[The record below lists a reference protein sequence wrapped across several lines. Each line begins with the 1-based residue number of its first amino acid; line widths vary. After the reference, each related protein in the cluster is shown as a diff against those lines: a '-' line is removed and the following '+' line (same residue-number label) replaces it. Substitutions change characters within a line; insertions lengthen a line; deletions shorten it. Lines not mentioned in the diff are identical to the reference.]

1 MKKTRILWVLA
12 AFQLFS
18 RASAQVTDFAPVGAK
33 WYYSEQ
39 AFFPPPY
46 GEFPHVVEV
55 VGKQMYQGKLCSKLI
70 GIGTAFPLVPS
81 ETVPDPLYVYSQNDS
96 VFFYSLLSGRFEL
109 LYDFGAETGDT
120 WVIGGMGTPGG
131 YDSLLVHVDTTSQLL
146 VNGHALK
153 VLHIAFPLLP
163 YEWGFEIVAGVGN
176 TYFLTPDFGLYEGG
190 PMGLRCYIDPNNELH
205 FGPYLCD
212 TTLITVSAPNIE
224 TSDNISVSPNPAKDL
239 IHVQIA
245 TDVRNCFFRLF
256 HQTGQ
261 LVHQT
266 NVRVGMNMIETT
278 GLNPGLYVWE
288 LFHEDKP
295 VKHGRIAIGLK

>member
-55 VGKQMYQGKLCSKLI
+55 VGKEMYQGKLCSKLT
-70 GIGTAFPLVPS
+70 GIGTAF
-81 ETVPDPLYVYSQNDS
+81 
-96 VFFYSLLSGRFEL
+96 
-109 LYDFGAETGDT
+109 
-120 WVIGGMGTPGG
+120 
-131 YDSLLVHVDTTSQLL
+131 
-146 VNGHALK
+146 
-153 VLHIAFPLLP
+153 
-163 YEWGFEIVAGVGN
+163 
-176 TYFLTPDFGLYEGG
+176 
-190 PMGLRCYIDPNNELH
+190 
-205 FGPYLCD
+205 
-212 TTLITVSAPNIE
+212 
-224 TSDNISVSPNPAKDL
+224 PNPAKDL

-266 NVRVGMNMIETT
+266 NVRVGMNIIETT

-288 LFHEDKP
+288 IFHEDKP